1 MPIALR
7 STIISSILAMVE
19 EKSKNLDKLALF
31 LANVVNTWK
40 EASQEQS
47 NKLVNILFSQI
58 CVLDNKVIEVKSV
71 EELRPFFWL
80 SYE

>member
-7 STIISSILAMVE
+7 STSISVIFTIVE
-19 EKSKNLDKLALF
+19 EKVKNLDKLALF
-31 LANVVNTWK
+31 LANVVDTWK
-40 EASQEQS
+40 EARQKQS
-47 NKLVNILFSQI
+47 NKLANILFSQI
-58 CVLDNKVIEVKSV
+58 CILDNKVIEVKPV